1 MDKVVIK
8 VTSEQILEIYSER
21 KFGGTFVFRNEYE
34 KVIRKLIE
42 RNKNDYEI
50 EMIFDEDFCYF
61 ESAIAKELKEIFAEY
76 IKEPKMK

>member
-61 ESAIAKELKEIFAEY
+61 LLSIAKELKEIFAEY
-76 IKEPKMK
+76 IKEPK